1 MSEAMSNCNYFGQ
14 IFREKREKY
23 RFQLRKDRNDSIF
36 NEVRFSFLQLPAIVE
51 NSYLSSKELCEFSQK
66 ISDAFHSQDNS
77 ALAFSVKSFKEVLLV
92 KAIPS
97 DCENLLEP
105 TFYQILSDLLLKNC
119 DWVQDPTSEITEN
132 ILYIYVLFLHYLPNE
147 GEKIV
152 SIEGVSHLLF
162 LISGNNCNDSLFLI
176 FEALSASCINEFF
189 RDFIV
194 KGDIVRKILD
204 VLMGDIWFTDSR
216 LIESIISLLK
226 SCYIIK
232 PAPCYEDMKYLFDPL
247 VVILGLKSNELL
259 IDILFILTKMAA
271 TNYEDFIKISF
282 ENGTLIENL
291 ITLLQSSDE
300 NIRES
305 TLNAIAALTFGDAES
320 NLQLYTKNIIPNLI
334 MLMKNEQI
342 SINLKKKCLIIMG
355 NFFDG
360 DARHIQ
366 VGFDKSY
373 PFFDSITHI
382 NEKNY
387 ELQREI
393 IHCLVNATFSANNE
407 QVSQMVELGA
417 LKKLVDVLLNY
428 ECEEKLSLAI
438 LEGIELILMNGFIS
452 KGENNF
458 GKQMEELNLSNILNK
473 LLGHYNEKVGHAAF
487 KILEVYFK
495 EEN

>member
-1 MSEAMSNCNYFGQ
+1 MSNCSYFGQ

-23 RFQLRKDRNDSIF
+23 RFELRKDRNDSIF

-51 NSYLSSKELCEFSQK
+51 NSYLSSKELAEFTQK
-66 ISDAFHSQDNS
+66 ITDAFNAQDNS
-77 ALAFSVKSFKEVLLV
+77 ALFSSVKSFKEVLLI

-97 DCENLLEP
+97 DCENILRP
-105 TFYQILSDLLLKNC
+105 MFYQILSDLLLKNC
-119 DWVQDPTSEITEN
+119 DWVQDPSSEINQN

-152 SIEGVSHLLF
+152 TIEGVSHLLI
-162 LISGNNCNDSLFLI
+162 LISGNSCKDSLFLI

-204 VLMGDIWFTDSR
+204 VLMGDIWFSDSR

-232 PAPCYEDMKYLFDPL
+232 PAPYYEDMKYLFDPL
-247 VVILGLKSNELL
+247 VVILGLKNNELL

-271 TNYEDFIKISF
+271 SNYEDFIKNSF
-282 ENGTLIENL
+282 ENGNFAENL
-291 ITLLQSSDE
+291 IIFLQSNDE
-300 NIRES
+300 NLTES
-305 TLNAIAALTFGDAES
+305 TLNVIAALTFGDAES
-320 NLQLYTKNIIPNLI
+320 NLQLYTKNIIPNVI
-334 MLMKNEQI
+334 TLMKNEQI
-342 SINLKKKCLIIMG
+342 SNNLRKKCLIILG

-360 DARHIQ
+360 DFRHIQ
-366 VGFDKSY
+366 IGFDKNY
-373 PFFDSITHI
+373 LFFEVIMKI

-393 IHCLVNATFSANNE
+393 IHCLVNAIFSANNE
-407 QVSQMVELGA
+407 QIIQIVELGA
-417 LKKLVDVLLNY
+417 LTKLVDVLLNY

-438 LEGIELILMNGFIS
+438 LEGIEIILMNGFIS
-452 KGENNF
+452 KTENNF
-458 GKQMEELNLSNILNK
+458 GKHMEELNLSNILNK
-473 LLGHYNEKVGHAAF
+473 LLGHYNEKVGQAAN
-487 KILEVYFK
+487 KILEGYFN